1 MERSI
6 GLFETSTLATKPSHN
21 GKGASTIFLDM
32 GNIAMIVDDDIL
44 KVLVTRI
51 LIEGGKAV
59 GVEFKQGGKVMMM
72 HY

>member
-1 MERSI
+1 MECSI
-6 GLFETSTLATKPSHN
+6 GLFETSTLASKPPHN
-21 GKGASTIFLDM
+21 GKGASTILDM

-59 GVEFKQGGKVMMM
+59 GVEFKQGGEVM
-72 HY
+72 HHR